1 MATSNQIERSVNRA
15 QKLREQKTALADK
28 LREAE
33 READRIVGEALRE
46 GATDSRSRWAKY
58 EGLNMKEFYFL
69 VVEGVEPSNG
79 DRDAGEEP
87 SNDDRETVAVEG
99 DDTPPAEP
107 GNHGSDFGE
116 ATADEVSGNQGF

>member
-46 GATDSRSRWAKY
+46 GATDSRSRWAEY
-58 EGLNMKEFYFL
+58 ADLNMKEFYFL
-69 VVEGVEPSNG
+69 VVEGVEPSLDDSETASGG
-79 DRDAGEEP
+79 DSTA
-87 SNDDRETVAVEG
+87 
-99 DDTPPAEP
+99 PAEP
-107 GNHGSDFGE
+107 ENHGSDFGE
-116 ATADEVSGNQGF
+116 ATADFVSGNQGF

>member
-79 DRDAGEEP
+79 DR
-87 SNDDRETVAVEG
+87 ETVAVEG

-107 GNHGSDFGE
+107 ESHGSDFGE